1 MLTSYIV
8 TVFGPKGSISVLVDI
23 KVHGSRPVQG
33 STAKTLES
41 QDFPQLTG
49 GYSDITGQDIEYW
62 E

>member
-1 MLTSYIV
+1 M
-8 TVFGPKGSISVLVDI
+8 TVFGPGSSISVLVDI